1 LEMSHGKQLVSKE
14 MKYPIFILGLF
25 IMIGGGLAV
34 QRLGLPLNAEVA
46 TVALGFILF
55 FLGIVLE

>member
-1 LEMSHGKQLVSKE
+1 MSHAHGKRLVARE

-25 IMIGGGLAV
+25 IMIGGGLAT
-34 QRLGLPLNAEVA
+34 QHLGLPTSAIAA
-46 TVALGFILF
+46 TVTVGFILF

>member
-1 LEMSHGKQLVSKE
+1 MSHSQSKRLVSRE

-34 QRLGLPLNAEVA
+34 ERLGLPLNAEVA
-46 TVALGFILF
+46 TVVIGFILF
-55 FLGIVLE
+55 FLGIVIG

>member
-1 LEMSHGKQLVSKE
+1 

-25 IMIGGGLAV
+25 IMIGGGLAT
-34 QRLGLPLNAEVA
+34 QHLGLPTSAIAA
-46 TVALGFILF
+46 TVTVGFILF